1 MTIESLFSLVVVI
14 FTVANLA
21 AMGLELNVR
30 EAFKALRNAKFVVL
44 VVVWSWVVGPAFAWL
59 ITRILPLA
67 EPYAMGLL
75 LAGPAPCAPFYPL
88 VVRKAKGN
96 VAFAAALLLLTA
108 VGTVAMMPLML
119 PLMIKGLTVSAWA
132 IAKPLLTLVLT
143 PLMIGIAIRVY
154 GPKAADKLFP
164 VVKKIGGLFTLLVLI
179 FVLVLYGGKMLDS
192 MGSFA
197 TGAQVLFLGGMALV
211 SYLVG
216 LGLKQDQRS
225 IMALGMGT
233 RNIAAV
239 FAVLMA
245 IPSPDARLVV
255 MVVLVV
261 PLSAIVAFVAAAL
274 FAARAGQPAS
284 GQESETTVSEQVS
297 LAHQHPESGS

>member
-1 MTIESLFSLVVVI
+1 MTIETVFNLVVVI
-14 FTVANLA
+14 FTVGNLA
-21 AMGLELNVR
+21 AMGLELNLR
-30 EAFKALRNAKFVVL
+30 EAIKALRNVKFVAL
-44 VVVWSWVVGPAFAWL
+44 IVVWSWVVGPAFSYL
-59 ITRILPLA
+59 LTKILPLA
-67 EPYAMGLL
+67 EPYAIGLL
-75 LAGPAPCAPFYPL
+75 LACAAPCAPFYPV
-88 VVRKAKGN
+88 VVRKARGD

-108 VGTVAMMPLML
+108 VGTVVLMPVML

-143 PLMIGIAIRVY
+143 PLVIGIVIRVY
-154 GPKAADKLFP
+154 AEKAADKLFP
-164 VVKKIGGLFTLLVLI
+164 VVKKIAGVFTLLVLI
-179 FVLVLYGGKMLDS
+179 FVLVLYGKKMLDS

-197 TGAQVLFLGGMALV
+197 IAAQLLFLGGMAAI

-216 LGLKQDQRS
+216 FGLKQDQRS

-245 IPSPDARLVV
+245 IPNPDPRLVV

-261 PLSAIVAFVAAAL
+261 PLSVIVAFVAARL
-274 FAARAGQPAS
+274 FAARAGQPL
-284 GQESETTVSEQVS
+284 SEKSV
-297 LAHQHPESGS
+297 PESPQTQTP

>member
-1 MTIESLFSLVVVI
+1 MTIQTLFNIAVVI
-14 FTVANLA
+14 FTVGNLA

-30 EAFKALRNAKFVVL
+30 EAIRALRSARFVAL
-44 VVVWSWVVGPAFAWL
+44 VFVWSWVVGPAFAYL
-59 ITRILPLA
+59 LTKALPLA

-88 VVRKAKGN
+88 VVRKARGD

-108 VGTVAMMPLML
+108 VGTVVMMPLML

-143 PLMIGIAIRVY
+143 PLLIGIAIRVY
-154 GPKAADKLFP
+154 AAKAADKLFP
-164 VVKKIGGLFTLLVLI
+164 VVKKIAGLFTLLVLI
-179 FVLVLYGGKMLDS
+179 FVLALYGKKMLDS

-197 TGAQVLFLGGMALV
+197 IGAQLLFLGGMALV

-216 LGLKQDQRS
+216 FGLKQNQRS
-225 IMALGMGT
+225 IIALGMGT

-245 IPSPDARLVV
+245 IPNPDSRLVV

-261 PLSAIVAFVAAAL
+261 PLSVIVAFAAAQL
-274 FAARAGQPAS
+274 FAARAGATPGDAR
-284 GQESETTVSEQVS
+284 
-297 LAHQHPESGS
+297 P